1 MTLPASQ
8 QRALD
13 AIDDVLES
21 AEPRLATMF
30 SVFTDLTRLTAMP
43 AVETLP
49 PGRWRLRHWLPGP
62 RYQPGWVVQPRYR
75 PGLRRPGPGRRLGR
89 IALMPLL
96 LVAAV
101 SLLIVSLVSSAPAGR
116 RGCGQ
121 AVVAAM
127 ASRLRG
133 TASHT
138 AGSGGTA
145 GSGTSG
151 APGSAGCP
159 VAGVWPATG
168 GR

>member
-21 AEPRLATMF
+21 GEPRLATMF
-30 SVFTDLTRLTAMP
+30 GVFTDLNRLAAMP
-43 AVETLP
+43 AAETLP

-75 PGLRRPGPGRRLGR
+75 PGQRRSAPGRRLGR

-101 SLLIVSLVSSAPAGR
+101 SLLVVSLVSSAPAGR

-138 AGSGGTA
+138 AGSGGP
-145 GSGTSG
+145 GT
-151 APGSAGCP
+151 PGGAGCP

-168 GR
+168 RG

>member
-21 AEPRLATMF
+21 AEPQLATMF
-30 SVFTDLTRLTAMP
+30 GVFTDLNRLAAMP
-43 AVETLP
+43 PTETLP
-49 PGRWRLRHWLPGP
+49 PGRWHLRHWLPGS
-62 RYQPGWVVQPRYR
+62 RYQPGWIVQPRYR
-75 PGLRRPGPGRRLGR
+75 PGLRRSGPGRRLGR
-89 IALMPLL
+89 VALMPLL

-101 SLLIVSLVSSAPAGR
+101 SLLIVSLISSAPAGR

-127 ASRLRG
+127 ASRRRG

-138 AGSGGTA
+138 TGSGGT
-145 GSGTSG
+145 GT
-151 APGSAGCP
+151 PGGAGCP

-168 GR
+168 RR